1 MHSFEDVRAYLAAK
15 FELGDNDPYVISFEL
30 DMDDGRVQGVYLAE
44 LDTEQGR
51 KYLRVSSP
59 IAPIGEM
66 DPARCLR
73 FNWEQ
78 RVGFLALSDIDGVAY
93 LHLCE
98 NRPFDSLS
106 EEELEG
112 MLREIGVLA
121 DSLERAMHRG
131 RDVG

>member
-1 MHSFEDVRAYLAAK
+1 MNSFEDVRAYLAANY
-15 FELGDNDPYVISFEL
+15 ELGDNDPYVISFEL
-30 DMDDGRVQGVYLAE
+30 DVEDGRVQGVYLAE
-44 LDTEQGR
+44 LDSEQGR
-51 KYLRVSSP
+51 KFLRVSSP

-66 DPARCLR
+66 DATRCLR

-78 RVGFLALSDIDGVAY
+78 RVGYLALHDIDGVPY

-106 EEELEG
+106 DQDLDHIV
-112 MLREIGVLA
+112 REIGSLA

>member
-1 MHSFEDVRAYLAAK
+1 MHSFEDVRGYLAANY
-15 FELGDNDPYVISFEL
+15 ELGDNDPYVISFEL
-30 DMDDGRVQGVYLAE
+30 DVEEGRLQGVYLAE

-59 IAPIGEM
+59 IAPIGDM
-66 DPARCLR
+66 DATRCLR

-78 RVGFLALSDIDGVAY
+78 RVGFLALSDIDGVPY

-98 NRPFDSLS
+98 NRPFDALT
-106 EEELEG
+106 EADLDHIV
-112 MLREIGVLA
+112 REIGTLA
-121 DSLERAMHRG
+121 DSLEHAMHRG